1 MAAPPGATPG
11 ASPAVAQLTL
21 YCHTPERGR
30 SSPGRLC
37 VLPWSHGLAW
47 GGGSGVEPQ
56 PPPHP
61 RLQTCTSMLWPQA
74 GAATG
79 AAGRPWRRAPECRPR
94 ESRAGP
100 TPCPPPACTA
110 RKEATRAGRARSE
123 QICKTKCQRRER
135 RSVNVPGG
143 ANPNASWSVISPRAV
158 PLKRAAVSRSLVS
171 AAEMTV
177 SGEGDSGP
185 ERHFVP
191 W

>member
-1 MAAPPGATPG
+1 MSCPGPMAWPGA
-11 ASPAVAQLTL
+11 AEVEWN
-21 YCHTPERGR
+21 PE
-30 SSPGRLC
+30 
-37 VLPWSHGLAW
+37 
-47 GGGSGVEPQ
+47 

-79 AAGRPWRRAPECRPR
+79 AAGRPWRRAPECRPG

-110 RKEATRAGRARSE
+110 RKEAACAGRARSE

-135 RSVNVPGG
+135 CSVNVPGG